1 MSTTPLQEDL
11 SRVSKRTKKPG
22 PGYLIFAL
30 AFLFCVGLYF
40 FYPAFEQ
47 GTLNP
52 TSQIHIYYM
61 GQKVE
66 EKAFYEDELYFPF
79 TFIKEHLDPHIQWD
93 EKTKQVIITTDKEVF
108 HLPVGN
114 KEGFYNLEPYS
125 FTYPVLEKEG
135 KVYLPAEPLNKFY
148 NLDVKYIADGPIVTV
163 YDLTQPV
170 QEGIVLNSTKLR
182 LEPTVISPW
191 LAQLNKGQKVSILRE
206 EKGWYWVETFDG
218 LMGYVDER
226 KVELGAIRLA
236 EIDKEEYLPW
246 NPLGEKILL
255 TWEGAWGTTPDP
267 NKIGDITG
275 VQVLSPTWF
284 SLQENGLVKNTADL
298 AYVKWA
304 HATGRQVWGLFDN
317 SFDPDLTHV
326 FLNDASLR
334 AKVIKQ
340 ILTYVDLYNLD
351 GINLD
356 FENMYLK
363 DKDAYVQFVREL
375 APLLREKDRVI
386 SLDVTFISQSENW
399 SLVYDRQ
406 KLGEVVD
413 YMMVMAYD
421 EHGTFSSRAG
431 SVSSL
436 PWVEKG
442 IQAILEQVPNK
453 KIILGVPLYTR
464 LWEESYDENGKLVV
478 KSQALSMERAQKWL
492 KENKVQIQ
500 EDQATGQNY
509 AELKKDGVVY
519 KMWLEDELS
528 LSRRVEL
535 MKKYRLAGIAT
546 WMRSYATD
554 EVWPVLADCL

>member
-1 MSTTPLQEDL
+1 
-11 SRVSKRTKKPG
+11 
-22 PGYLIFAL
+22 
-30 AFLFCVGLYF
+30 
-40 FYPAFEQ
+40 
-47 GTLNP
+47 
-52 TSQIHIYYM
+52 
-61 GQKVE
+61 
-66 EKAFYEDELYFPF
+66 
-79 TFIKEHLDPHIQWD
+79 
-93 EKTKQVIITTDKEVF
+93 
-108 HLPVGN
+108 
-114 KEGFYNLEPYS
+114 
-125 FTYPVLEKEG
+125 
-135 KVYLPAEPLNKFY
+135 
-148 NLDVKYIADGPIVTV
+148 
-163 YDLTQPV
+163 
-170 QEGIVLNSTKLR
+170 
-182 LEPTVISPW
+182 
-191 LAQLNKGQKVSILRE
+191 
-206 EKGWYWVETFDG
+206 
-218 LMGYVDER
+218 
-226 KVELGAIRLA
+226 LA

-284 SLQENGLVKNTADL
+284 SLQNDGLVKNSADL
-298 AYVKWA
+298 TYVEWAYV
-304 HATGRQVWGLFDN
+304 TGRQVWALFDN
-317 SFDPDLTHV
+317 GFDPDLTHV
-326 FLNDASLR
+326 FLNDADLR

-340 ILTYVDLYNLD
+340 ILLYVDLYNLD

-363 DKDAYVQFVREL
+363 DKEAYVQFVREL
-375 APLLREKDRVI
+375 APLLHEKDRVI
-386 SLDVTFISQSENW
+386 SVDVTFISQSENW
-399 SLVYDRQ
+399 SLVYDRE
-406 KLGEVVD
+406 KLGEIVD
-413 YMMVMAYD
+413 YVIVMAYD